1 LSDVACAEVG
11 TAASAANEV
20 ELLKEEISTLQQF
33 RRDYQEIVDHATEVI
48 FKLDNNGNF
57 SFVSPEYKRM
67 FDFSNEEMKGRHF
80 TSILHPDDLQICVET
95 VRILEQFGKAP
106 NSIDFRVRHKNG
118 SYKWVNCSAVCL
130 FDDNG
135 RPSHILGLAHDVS
148 RLHDLLDNLRASETA
163 LRISEERYRSLF
175 EALGEGVVLVN
186 AEGNV
191 IAANRCAANM
201 FQSDR
206 EAVLAHNVF
215 TNDLV
220 YIQEDGSPFP
230 RTSQPSM
237 MTLAT
242 GESFKD
248 VVIGVIKP
256 DGKLTW
262 ISVNTEPIYYSVKKG
277 KPDAVVASFSD
288 ITQAKKDK
296 LELIQNQQLLAQE
309 SERYVTAMKT
319 VAEAVVDAQEKER
332 ADIGVELHDNVNQI
346 LSTVRLYLDLAVL
359 NEKDRVELIRRS
371 SEGLANAVNE
381 IRKISHSLVPASL
394 SDLGLIAS
402 IEDLINGV
410 RATQQIHAE
419 FYHIGNVECISDKHK
434 LVLFRMIQEQV
445 TNVLKHAE
453 AKKLI
458 IELTADQTWLSLA
471 ISDNGK
477 GCNLACEKLKKG
489 VGLYNIANR
498 AELFNG
504 KLTIITSP
512 GKGFKLNVLIP
523 I

>member
-1 LSDVACAEVG
+1 LSEFAYPKFD
-11 TAASAANEV
+11 AAPSGANEI
-20 ELLKEEISTLQQF
+20 ELLKEEIATLRQI

-48 FKLDNNGNF
+48 FKLDSNGNF
-57 SFVSPEYKRM
+57 SFVSPEYQRM
-67 FDFSNEEMKGRHF
+67 FDFTNEEMKGRHF
-80 TSILHPDDLQICVET
+80 TSILHPDDLQLCVET

-130 FDDNG
+130 FNDNG
-135 RPSHILGLAHDVS
+135 APSHTLGLAHDVS
-148 RLHDLLDNLRASETA
+148 RLHDLLDTLRASETA
-163 LRISEERYRSLF
+163 LRKSEERYRSLF

-186 AEGNV
+186 AEGKV
-191 IAANRCAANM
+191 IAANRCASNI
-201 FQSDR
+201 FHSDQ
-206 EAVLAHNVF
+206 ASVLAHNVF
-215 TNDLV
+215 ENDLK
-220 YIQEDGSPFP
+220 YIKEDGSPFP
-230 RTSQPSM
+230 PSAHPSM

-248 VVIGVIKP
+248 VVIGVEKN
-256 DGKLTW
+256 GKLTW
-262 ISVNTEPIYYSVKKG
+262 ISVNTEPIYYAEKRER
-277 KPDAVVASFSD
+277 PDAVVASFSD
-288 ITQAKKDK
+288 ITQAKRDK
-296 LELIQNQQLLAQE
+296 SELIHNQQLLAQE

-332 ADIGVELHDNVNQI
+332 ADIGTELHDNVNQI

-359 NEKDRVELIRRS
+359 NEKDRIELIRRS

-402 IEDLINGV
+402 IEDLINNV

-419 FYHIGNVECISDKHK
+419 FYHIGNVESISDKHK

-445 TNVLKHAE
+445 TNVLKHAD
-453 AKKLI
+453 AKRLI
-458 IELTADQTWLSLA
+458 IELTADQHWLSLA
-471 ISDNGK
+471 VSDDGK
-477 GCNLACEKLKKG
+477 GCDLGDEKIKKG

-504 KLTIITSP
+504 KLNIITSP